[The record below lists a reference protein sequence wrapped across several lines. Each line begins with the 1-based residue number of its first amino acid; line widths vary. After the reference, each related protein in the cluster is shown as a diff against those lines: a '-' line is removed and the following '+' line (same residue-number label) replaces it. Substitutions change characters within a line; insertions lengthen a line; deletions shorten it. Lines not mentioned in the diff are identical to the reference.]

1 MSEDWTSRLSSSW
14 WTMPAETV
22 EVEPGVPVASPLGSL
37 VSRRSIYTRNGI
49 AWLSVRAWSS
59 RARKEDVAAL
69 RSAKRSVDQVVIDGA
84 AAEIADFAGML
95 IGRPVDWMVSTVA
108 VGHSRRP
115 DSFAVRMA
123 EAVAG
128 RLDVPFSKLFADRF
142 VDGVSHPKEFSK
154 LPQLNMLVQPTQPVI
169 LVDDVATSG
178 WHLEEALTRLRQSGV
193 PAMAIAWISGT
204 VK

>member
-1 MSEDWTSRLSSSW
+1 
-14 WTMPAETV
+14 MPAETV